1 MKTILLFLI
10 LTFFV
15 SCKNNSETKM
25 YENDMNAPTKE
36 LTMKGTWK
44 QISFYNYTDNMISDT
59 ILASES
65 SKQIKMYSDTK
76 VMWSRFRDSDSLDWF
91 GYGDYIIGDS
101 TLTEVIDYGSKAMNE
116 AIKKEKKFTF
126 KLILDKDKFSQIQ
139 VDEDGNL
146 NLRGSADDF
155 VGEKQLGVSLGDNFD
170 TSINYT
176 AFKDKI
182 QGTRDPA
189 SQGGNDSVVFRIKKE
204 VLEKYKNRSES
215 MGETFV
221 EGDMKIAKGDFEVI
235 RFGKENTG
243 NQSSFNSKLEVKEPF
258 AETKIDVLKARKDGI
273 PKEEFGLNKNKAK
286 LETQQEKV
294 EATIE
299 TIKTNLIPQP
309 IIKKYIETNN

>member
-116 AIKKEKKFTF
+116 AIKKERKFTF
-126 KLILDKDKFSQIQ
+126 KLILDEDKFSQIQ

-146 NLRGSADDF
+146 IYA
-155 VGEKQLGVSLGDNFD
+155 E
-170 TSINYT
+170 NY
-176 AFKDKI
+176 
-182 QGTRDPA
+182 
-189 SQGGNDSVVFRIKKE
+189 VRIE
-204 VLEKYKNRSES
+204 
-215 MGETFV
+215 
-221 EGDMKIAKGDFEVI
+221 
-235 RFGKENTG
+235 
-243 NQSSFNSKLEVKEPF
+243 
-258 AETKIDVLKARKDGI
+258 
-273 PKEEFGLNKNKAK
+273 
-286 LETQQEKV
+286 
-294 EATIE
+294 
-299 TIKTNLIPQP
+299 
-309 IIKKYIETNN
+309 